1 MEVQLDRLNND
12 AGCHVAVT
20 RCHRYESY
28 MHKCSG
34 ATYLTSNRVSMDSAL
49 VGNTDAHETA
59 AS

>member
-1 MEVQLDRLNND
+1 MYRLNND

-34 ATYLTSNRVSMDSAL
+34 ATYLTSNRVSMYSAL
-49 VGNTDAHETA
+49 VGDTDAHETA